1 MSKIA
6 TCAGARAMV
15 LAATAALAGCALGP
29 RSHTGLEH
37 RAQGVDTATVA
48 WAMAEPCRDE
58 HPATDPRAGGP
69 VPVLAHADG
78 SFTIQI
84 ARLGIGSP
92 YRCAMDGRL
101 TEPTP
106 ELRADGALVLAP
118 PTFLAAGTRT
128 RAPGSSDFLEIVVR
142 PAAGESR
149 SPHVHIETAG
159 DAASPTLRA
168 RLEAAMDA
176 LRVGREAAD
185 WLAAGNPKAAAAAT
199 AALLEELDRRGV
211 TGLGVLLA
219 PIHAQLAAARTAQGD
234 LARARQSLSIA
245 MRAAPQCAAL
255 GQRVAA
261 LDERLARTDAS
272 SALLGQLAS
281 DPRGGAATRIAAGT
295 PDRVGDPSRGRS
307 TTARIAH
314 REARR
319 RLHGGD
325 VEGAAAWAS
334 RALEH
339 AGDPTLGLDLEL
351 ARARGDHRSAFVL
364 GVEQLARFGFDP
376 ELVLGMADDAAAYGD
391 PAAGVRLL
399 ARHWNEL
406 EREAPRA
413 LRSSADRLAAHTGID
428 LTARIAMTERCRAL
442 STRVLD
448 PLARTDTPRELA
460 RNRLA
465 SLRRRVTAPA
475 PWPMRLDAGF
485 ENAPGVTPAR

>member
-6 TCAGARAMV
+6 TCPGARAMV

-29 RSHTGLEH
+29 PGSAGFER
-37 RAQGVDTATVA
+37 RARGVDAATVA
-48 WAMAEPCRDE
+48 WALAELCRDE
-58 HPATDPRAGGP
+58 HPATDPQRGGP
-69 VPVLAHADG
+69 VPVLAHDDG
-78 SFTIQI
+78 SFTIHI
-84 ARLGIGSP
+84 ARLGVTSP

-101 TEPTP
+101 TEPMP

-118 PTFLAAGTRT
+118 PTFRASATKT
-128 RAPGSSDFLEIVVR
+128 RAPGSRDFLEIVVR
-142 PAAGESR
+142 PAAADSDCP
-149 SPHVHIETAG
+149 SVHIEAAG
-159 DAASPTLRA
+159 DAASPTLLS
-168 RLEAAMDA
+168 RLEAAVDA
-176 LRVGREAAD
+176 LRVGCEAAE
-185 WLAAGNPKAAAAAT
+185 WLAAANPREAAAAT
-199 AALLEELDRRGV
+199 TALLDEFDHRGI
-211 TGLGVLLA
+211 TGLGVLMA
-219 PIHAQLAAARTAQGD
+219 PIHAQLAVARTAQGD
-234 LARARQSLSIA
+234 LARARQSLSLA

-255 GQRVAA
+255 GRSVAA

-272 SALLGQLAS
+272 NALLEQLAS
-281 DPRGGAATRIAAGT
+281 DPRGGATARIAAGAPERT
-295 PDRVGDPSRGRS
+295 GEPSPGHS
-307 TTARIAH
+307 TKARIAH

-319 RLHGGD
+319 RLHFGD

-351 ARARGDHRSAFVL
+351 ARARGDHRTAFVL

-391 PAAGVRLL
+391 AAAGVRLL

-406 EREAPRA
+406 EREAPTA
-413 LRSSADRLAAHTGID
+413 LRNSADRLAAHAGID

-448 PLARTDTPRELA
+448 PLARADVPRELA

-475 PWPMRLDAGF
+475 PSPMILDAGF

>member
-48 WAMAEPCRDE
+48 WAMAELCRDE

-128 RAPGSSDFLEIVVR
+128 RAPGSGDFLEIVVR

-159 DAASPTLRA
+159 DASSPTLRA

-176 LRVGREAAD
+176 KPQIGSRPGIRRQPPLRPPHCSKSSTGAGSRGSACCWHRSTRSSPRPGRRRATSRARD
-185 WLAAGNPKAAAAAT
+185 SLCLSRCGPRRSARLSARGSQPSTSASHARTHRTRCSASSRRTPAAAQQHGLPPAHRTAWAIPAEAGRRQPASHIGRLDGGSTAAT
-199 AALLEELDRRGV
+199 SR
-211 TGLGVLLA
+211 
-219 PIHAQLAAARTAQGD
+219 AQPHGPA
-234 LARARQSLSIA
+234 
-245 MRAAPQCAAL
+245 
-255 GQRVAA
+255 
-261 LDERLARTDAS
+261 
-272 SALLGQLAS
+272 
-281 DPRGGAATRIAAGT
+281 
-295 PDRVGDPSRGRS
+295 GRS
-307 TTARIAH
+307 STPAI
-314 REARR
+314 RR
-319 RLHGGD
+319 SD
-325 VEGAAAWAS
+325 STWNS
-334 RALEH
+334 
-339 AGDPTLGLDLEL
+339 
-351 ARARGDHRSAFVL
+351 RARGATTGRRSCSASNSSHASASTRNSCSGWPTTPPPTGTRRPVSDSSPDT
-364 GVEQLARFGFDP
+364 GTNSSAKRPGHYVAPPTGWRRT
-376 ELVLGMADDAAAYGD
+376 
-391 PAAGVRLL
+391 PASTS
-399 ARHWNEL
+399 
-406 EREAPRA
+406 PRA
-413 LRSSADRLAAHTGID
+413 SR
-428 LTARIAMTERCRAL
+428 
-442 STRVLD
+442 
-448 PLARTDTPRELA
+448 
-460 RNRLA
+460 
-465 SLRRRVTAPA
+465 
-475 PWPMRLDAGF
+475 
-485 ENAPGVTPAR
+485 